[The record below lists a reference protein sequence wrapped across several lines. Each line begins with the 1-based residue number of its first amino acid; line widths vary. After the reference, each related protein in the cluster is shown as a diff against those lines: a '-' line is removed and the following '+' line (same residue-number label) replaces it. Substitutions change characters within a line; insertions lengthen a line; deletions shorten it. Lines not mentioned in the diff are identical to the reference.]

1 MKNNNENS
9 RQAFFAA
16 FTFFMLVS
24 TIWSASLVSASANAN
39 ANESKKS
46 AEKPSKPKIQK
57 SVTPTFKE
65 DYQKY
70 CFNNVDAV
78 AEAKF
83 AWQAKTISEMEAKLK
98 TVITKLEVKQKEYQS
113 WVTRREN
120 FISKMTTSLVKIY
133 SSMEP
138 EAAAAQISIVDYDT
152 AVSILT
158 KLKPREAS
166 AILNEMDPKRA
177 SQLVRVIVGSIATEP
192 EEKN

>member
-1 MKNNNENS
+1 MKHEKDRNS
-9 RQAFFAA
+9 RQVFIIV
-16 FTFFMLVS
+16 FTVFILAS
-24 TIWSASLVSASANAN
+24 IIWPASLVRAKEHKASP
-39 ANESKKS
+39 
-46 AEKPSKPKIQK
+46 EKPSEPKIKK
-57 SVTPTFKE
+57 SVTPVFKE
-65 DYQKY
+65 DFQKY

-78 AEAKF
+78 TDARF
-83 AWQAKTISEMEAKLK
+83 AWQAKTISEMEAKLQA
-98 TVITKLEVKQKEYQS
+98 VIAKLEVKQKEYQS
-113 WVTRREN
+113 WVTRREH

-177 SQLVRVIVGSIATEP
+177 SQLVRVIVGSIATKPKET
-192 EEKN
+192 N